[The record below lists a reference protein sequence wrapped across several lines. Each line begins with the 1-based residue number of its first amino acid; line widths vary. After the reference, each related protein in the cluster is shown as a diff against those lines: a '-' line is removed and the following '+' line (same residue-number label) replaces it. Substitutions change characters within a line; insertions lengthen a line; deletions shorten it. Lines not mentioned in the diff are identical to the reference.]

1 MTDLTWSD
9 CDIAIAGFSNLLNDK
24 EIYKPELTKG
34 NSDMY
39 HLISYCGNFNAIVTF
54 SMYLLV
60 HKSIYNKKSNSFEGI
75 LSAYSMG
82 FFLYSTFWYFTK
94 GINFSIIELKNNT
107 KDTNGNI
114 KEQNELLKSYY
125 GYTRSRIIL
134 AVVPS
139 MIWILS
145 STKFFYGLVL
155 LLFAMSGMYHGYRIY
170 PKIKH
175 INEFPSE
182 DIENKL
188 I

>member
-75 LSAYSMG
+75 LSHIPWD
-82 FFLYSTFWYFTK
+82 FPIFHFLVFHKRHSFQYY
-94 GINFSIIELKNNT
+94 ELKNNT
-107 KDTNGNI
+107 NDINGN
-114 KEQNELLKSYY
+114 KEQNESE
-125 GYTRSRIIL
+125 IIL
-134 AVVPS
+134 WLHS
-139 MIWILS
+139 FRSFSCSSGMIWILS
-145 STKFFYGLVL
+145 STKILWITFIII
-155 LLFAMSGMYHGYRIY
+155 AMSGMYHGYRIY

-175 INEFPSE
+175 INEFPD

-188 I
+188 IKNIYLR

>member
-1 MTDLTWSD
+1 
-9 CDIAIAGFSNLLNDK
+9 
-24 EIYKPELTKG
+24 
-34 NSDMY
+34 
-39 HLISYCGNFNAIVTF
+39 
-54 SMYLLV
+54 MYLLV
-60 HKSIYNKKSNSFEGI
+60 HKSIYNKKSNIFEGI

-94 GINFSIIELKNNT
+94 GIHFSIIELKNNT

-125 GYTRSRIIL
+125 GYTRSRILL

-145 STKFFYGLVL
+145 STKFFYGLLL